1 MSYATSLLLNFYNRI
16 LEEIMEGISASERKR
31 LKSRAHH
38 LKPVVQIGNKGL
50 TESLLK
56 AIDNALISHE
66 LIKIK
71 FLEYKE
77 EKRDLAD
84 EIASETGSAIIGM
97 IGNVLILYRENPDN
111 E

>member
-1 MSYATSLLLNFYNRI
+1 
-16 LEEIMEGISASERKR
+16 MEHISPSERKK
-31 LKSRAHH
+31 LKARAHH

-56 AIDNALISHE
+56 AIDSALISHE

-77 EKRDLAD
+77 EKKDLAD
-84 EIASETGSAIIGM
+84 EIASKTGSGIIGM
-97 IGNVLILYRENPDN
+97 IGNMLILYRENQDK